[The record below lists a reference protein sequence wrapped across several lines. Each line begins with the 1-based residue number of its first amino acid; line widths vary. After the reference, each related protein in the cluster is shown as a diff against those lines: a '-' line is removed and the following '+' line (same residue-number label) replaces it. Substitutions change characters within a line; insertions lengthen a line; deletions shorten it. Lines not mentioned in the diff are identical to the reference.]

1 MLRSIALLLL
11 GLGAF
16 AAGSAVVAAPQQSR
30 AQLPVYST
38 ERPGD
43 PTQAQVLVQNR
54 GENEAVPV
62 SIERVASEAALR
74 VEVIGTTGVSLVSPG
89 VLQVRSVRHTW
100 EYRTI
105 TLPSGGDAA
114 AVLRAAGEDGWETTG
129 HQFAASGGTQ
139 VLLKRPR

>member
-16 AAGSAVVAAPQQSR
+16 AAGSAVVAAPQQPR

-74 VEVIGTTGVSLVSPG
+74 VEVIGTTGVSLVSSPG

-105 TLPSGGDAA
+105 TLPSGGD
-114 AVLRAAGEDGWETTG
+114 
-129 HQFAASGGTQ
+129 
-139 VLLKRPR
+139 